1 MEDSLVLALGLGIRI
16 AQFCCKKCGCLWS
29 SNRDIIDHFVQKEKE
44 LVKSLM
50 LGCVRSGLSL
60 GRATSLIGGTTGVN
74 YSPQYLHEM
83 YTDTLSQVKNE
94 RAASASGVYYYD
106 EQYLVCNGEKVC
118 RLTIKDAVTG
128 KVLTDTQTE
137 DAKKRPSRA

>member
-1 MEDSLVLALGLGIRI
+1 M
-16 AQFCCKKCGCLWS
+16 
-29 SNRDIIDHFVQKEKE
+29 QKEKE

>member
-1 MEDSLVLALGLGIRI
+1 M
-16 AQFCCKKCGCLWS
+16 
-29 SNRDIIDHFVQKEKE
+29 QKEKE

-137 DAKKRPSRA
+137 DAKKETISRVMRDGLEGLPVDAFIVDMLPVYRNYKVDLAS